1 MVKFCR
7 PCATVTATPQKALFN
22 LDLSAWQMVKQ
33 QEDYG
38 EEEEAA
44 WYLTKAMAASS
55 LQNSSSTMTPS
66 SRVMWSILQEETD
79 RKVRGAFCKL
89 T

>member
-1 MVKFCR
+1 M
-7 PCATVTATPQKALFN
+7 
-22 LDLSAWQMVKQ
+22 DEQ

-55 LQNSSSTMTPS
+55 LQNSSSTITPS
-66 SRVMWSILQEETD
+66 NRVMWSILQEETD
-79 RKVRGAFCKL
+79 RKIEKCIPKVNSED
-89 T
+89 

>member
-1 MVKFCR
+1 MFCR
-7 PCATVTATPQKALFN
+7 PCATGTSTPQKAQFN
-22 LDLSAWQMVKQ
+22 LDLSARPRQMDEQ

-55 LQNSSSTMTPS
+55 LQNSSSTITPS
-66 SRVMWSILQEETD
+66 RRVMWSMLQEETD
-79 RKVRGAFCKL
+79 KHEKQRSFG
-89 T
+89 

>member
-1 MVKFCR
+1 M
-7 PCATVTATPQKALFN
+7 
-22 LDLSAWQMVKQ
+22 DEQ

-55 LQNSSSTMTPS
+55 LQNSSNTITPS
-66 SRVMWSILQEETD
+66 RRVMWSMLQEEID
-79 RKVRGAFCKL
+79 REVRSAFKKSTQEMRVQKSTL
-89 T
+89 KYVRDALRLQT